1 MELAEQITESDKYG
15 ENDTQTLNSE
25 GEEEENHYEEEYRSE
40 RRRKKSFS
48 DPDEKCSTGDVHD
61 GDANSA
67 VDYNNKHV
75 KRMRS
80 GGDHSDG
87 DSDHRHHSRHH
98 PIDRERDREHG
109 NHRRRHHRSRR
120 RDRERSRHSRRNN
133 DSRSSQELEAELE
146 DGELEDG
153 ELDDDGQTEG
163 HNPDYRDFPENAVAR
178 ASDGEEEGN
187 IDEKERS
194 RPRKDDHD
202 DKKRRK
208 EKRDKEK
215 RRKQQKEDKKKKKRR
230 DYHDYD
236 KVEEEQAW
244 GTGTDKHVNQNT
256 RDSRGS
262 YDRSPP
268 GPYDDHF
275 EDQGRYER
283 NYNSPPG
290 HYDSPYD
297 SPPGPYDSPSYDEDS
312 EGEIYEQ
319 GNQRKPRRTMMS
331 MVEDDYVD
339 ANVAIDEGENIY
351 KQPSVSN
358 KKMKHMKQMKRKM
371 DRQQQADQ
379 PPKKKPLLLTPMNER
394 PICKFYK
401 EGKCSKGND
410 CPFNHDYRPPK
421 KMDLCKFYL
430 NSQCSKGDN
439 CIFMHGE
446 FPCKFFHTGAKCYS
460 GDNCKFSHDPL
471 TDETGPLVDKFFQDF
486 PREEEMYTEG
496 QRMGPPRPSLLGSP
510 PRHITDQSDR
520 VKKIPSIFDIK
531 VYPPGQSPKKPM
543 LNDGPPNIHPP
554 QMCGPSPRPSGFYND
569 MNQPPPMQGQGPPM
583 PHQQGP
589 QMPGPNQQGPSMP
602 GPHQQGPHMSGPRQ
616 QGPPMS
622 GPHQQGPPMSGPH
635 QQGPLMSGPHQ
646 QGPPMPGPRPHGPP
660 MSGPNLQ
667 GPGMPPMQGPPMR
680 GPHMQGPPM
689 QNPPVSSSAM
699 NPAVALV
706 GALLRQAAP
715 QVLRQNIRPPGPQNL
730 RHPGSQNMRP
740 PGPQNMAPPGP
751 MQNMPPPF
759 KGPNQTGPFSSTQ
772 GTYGPSSDTIMSP
785 THEQN
790 PAPAD
795 KPLEDKEGDHMNADR
810 VEAKAENTGRN
821 TKDPEKTEQSGAETD
836 PEAVSADEESN
847 EKKLSTLGVNLDTLT
862 HLPAKQRELF
872 LRIQNQQGDGVKD
885 AKADQEDKVDQAQ
898 MDDDNWYSSDEEDVS
913 SSKPKLTDIL
923 KNLSQQPTPDSPQTP
938 VPTSHSQSSALDIM
952 QMINSIRTQANT
964 NVGTPDIPANSNPPT
979 FPKDASG
986 VAQFTNDSPK
996 VFTASPDPVIIN
1008 SSEGDIPYKLRLI
1021 TVDQSQYN
1029 KPPQGM
1035 DVHHVQ
1041 FKNDPRIKKFLIYL
1055 ESLPQKEVKPVK
1067 PVISQP
1073 AVGVD
1078 TVEVVPKIDP
1088 RTGQP
1093 AERRMDPRF
1102 KLRVDAA
1109 IEGSRSLNPHLQ
1121 GSVSDNLVAQSNIP
1135 PHLQRAPSNPLPTSL
1150 NMGINPRPDIGPQKP
1165 LDPRMARQMSR
1176 DGNATGGLPPKADP
1190 RIGRQMAG
1198 PPFASSNGMA
1208 VDPLSRQ
1215 VDSRMGSQDPRKGQ
1229 QDPRK
1234 GPQDPRMGPQD
1245 PRIGLQDPRMGLQ
1258 DPRMGLQDPRM
1269 GLQDPRMGQ
1278 QDPRMGQHDPRMG
1291 PQDPRKGSQDL
1302 RMGLQDS
1309 RLGPQDP
1316 RSGPQ
1321 DPRSGPKDPRSGPQ
1335 DPRSG
1340 PQDPRSGPQDPR
1352 SGPQEP
1358 RIGNK
1363 DPRVNPDPRKFPQD
1377 PRTIADMESQRPIDP
1392 RSLQRQGSIGAD
1404 PRKPSALDPR
1414 RSLQGDMSSGQ
1425 SSSDSENKKIDE
1437 SDTPKPKLDYRNDP
1451 RFKRKPASESVVH
1464 KRYTGQRKSS
1474 MDYSSPLGLDSEDKG
1489 EGTSGYNS
1497 YHRPPP
1503 DSAKH
1508 KTDNRGVVKNKLDPR
1523 TSKPEGSS
1531 SPNVD
1536 SSPIPPLPPD
1546 GDICMPVALELP
1558 PFIPPNALEPQMKD
1572 FFKTMDP
1579 TASPFC

>member
-153 ELDDDGQTEG
+153 ELDDDGRNQYSREVRENISPTKVSPPKLDKKEIDEKSPPKKHLLAGQTEG

-439 CIFMHGE
+439 CIFMHDIL
-446 FPCKFFHTGAKCYS
+446 YYRN

-1198 PPFASSNGMA
+1198 PPFASSN
-1208 VDPLSRQ
+1208 
-1215 VDSRMGSQDPRKGQ
+1215 
-1229 QDPRK
+1229 
-1234 GPQDPRMGPQD
+1234 
-1245 PRIGLQDPRMGLQ
+1245 
-1258 DPRMGLQDPRM
+1258 
-1269 GLQDPRMGQ
+1269 
-1278 QDPRMGQHDPRMG
+1278 
-1291 PQDPRKGSQDL
+1291 
-1302 RMGLQDS
+1302 
-1309 RLGPQDP
+1309 
-1316 RSGPQ
+1316 
-1321 DPRSGPKDPRSGPQ
+1321 
-1335 DPRSG
+1335 
-1340 PQDPRSGPQDPR
+1340 
-1352 SGPQEP
+1352 
-1358 RIGNK
+1358 
-1363 DPRVNPDPRKFPQD
+1363 
-1377 PRTIADMESQRPIDP
+1377 DMESQRPIDP